1 MASDVEELSEFLVS
15 LNVLFNQIQHSLS
28 INDHICME
36 HQKNKLEDYLSIV
49 IAMSVKVNSGP
60 SEVVQ
65 RQDEA
70 ARLGLAREVLPL
82 SALLHE
88 LVVMMEQELE
98 KLSEVIE
105 MRSTRTERREI
116 TSMLPSSG
124 GRPAYNITKEQVE
137 QLRDTGMNW
146 KTIAEFL
153 RVSERT
159 LHRRRIEFG
168 IESSFSNISDGDL
181 DQNIQEILQLT
192 PNIGETYVKG
202 SLKARGVAV
211 QRSRVRESLRRVDPI
226 GRSMRKRYAICRRVY
241 NVKGANHLWHIDSNH
256 KLISWRLV
264 IHGCIDGFSRA
275 IIYLNCCTNNKAS
288 TVLDLFQ
295 SGIEEFGLPSRVRGD
310 RGVENVDVARF
321 IISRRGINRGSFI
334 AGRSVHNQRI
344 ERLWAEVNRVLSSLY
359 KDVFIF
365 LEENAL
371 LDSLNEVHLF
381 CLHFV
386 YLPRINSSLAEFR
399 NQWNYHGIRTCS
411 HQTPI
416 AMWQTNM
423 ITLSDDSPLIN
434 IDSYGIDYDGPTP
447 DITTENNVIVPSCE
461 VDLTDEQ
468 LQFLQNHVHP
478 LADDGDNGIEHFLRA
493 VNIVNNFVNLD

>member
-1 MASDVEELSEFLVS
+1 MASDVEELSEFLAS
-15 LNVLFNQIQHSLS
+15 LDVLFNQIQQSLS

-36 HQKNKLEDYLSIV
+36 HLKNKLEDYLTIV
-49 IAMSVKVNSGP
+49 IAMSVNVNSGL

-65 RQDEA
+65 GQDEGT
-70 ARLGLAREVLPL
+70 RLGLAREVPSLC
-82 SALLHE
+82 ALIHE
-88 LVVMMEQELE
+88 LIVKMEQELE
-98 KLSEVIE
+98 KLAEVIE
-105 MRSTRTERREI
+105 MGSTRTERREI

-124 GRPAYNITKEQVE
+124 GRPPYNITKEQVE
-137 QLRDTGMNW
+137 QLRETGMNW

-181 DQNIQEILQLT
+181 DQHIQEILQLT
-192 PNIGETYVKG
+192 PNSGESYVKG
-202 SLKARGVAV
+202 SLKARGIAV
-211 QRSRVRESLRRVDPI
+211 QRSRVRESLCRVDPI
-226 GRSMRKRYAICRRVY
+226 GRSMRKRYAICRRIY

-256 KLISWRLV
+256 KLISWRFV

-275 IIYLNCCTNNKAS
+275 IIYLHCCTNNKAS
-288 TVLDLFQ
+288 TVLDFFQ
-295 SGIEEFGLPSRVRGD
+295 HGVEEFGLPSRVRGD

-321 IISRRGINRGSFI
+321 IISRRGLNRGSFI

-359 KDVFIF
+359 KDVFTF
-365 LEENAL
+365 LEENTL
-371 LDSLNEVHLF
+371 LDSLSEVHLF

-386 YLPRINSSLAEFR
+386 YLPRINCSLAEFR
-399 NQWNYHGIRTCS
+399 NQWNYHGIRTCN
-411 HQTPI
+411 HQTPM

-423 ITLSDDSPLIN
+423 ITLSDESPLIN

-447 DITTENNVIVPSCE
+447 NITTENNVVVPSCE
-461 VDLTDEQ
+461 VDLSDEQ
-468 LQFLQNHVHP
+468 LRFLQNHVHP
-478 LADDGDNGIEHFLRA
+478 LTNDGDNGIEHFLTA